1 MNSIT
6 ASPCTQV
13 CEIESVSGY
22 CTGCGRTLD
31 EIAEWSSACPVR
43 RQAILDALAER
54 LAQVDQPGA
63 TAHGVWNFRDAVYG
77 YFWICLRICETNT
90 AHRQLL

>member
-31 EIAEWSSACPVR
+31 EIAEWGSACPVR
-43 RQAILDALAER
+43 QQAILDALADR
-54 LAQVDQPGA
+54 FAQVDEAAA
-63 TAHGVWNFRDAVYG
+63 TAHS
-77 YFWICLRICETNT
+77 L
-90 AHRQLL
+90 